1 MAVKQFSHLTNKTL
15 KFNPFLSL
23 MKLIHFTEAFRIVK
37 LSIKRKLFGHKKYSG
52 SPEEICRQIIQNCW
66 NKEKKFF
73 QTSAGHFNEFWTRD
87 FGWCTEALIKLG
99 YRRKISQTLDY
110 ALRIFQQHSRIT
122 TTISPKN
129 IPFDFPT
136 YSVDSLPWLMH
147 SLVFLDNKKLIKKYQ
162 NFLNLEIKKFK
173 RLVYED
179 KLYLVRP
186 DQHFSSIKDYSKR
199 KSSCYDN
206 CLMLSL
212 MKNIQKLGLNN
223 PFPSIPHQKVFMKT
237 FWSGRFFYDDLNK
250 KDYLAGD
257 AQVFPFYLSICKDKK
272 MLASAIK
279 EICQAKLDSP
289 LPLKYTQKKEKH
301 FIWEEFFVPNY
312 EGNSIWAHLGMI
324 YLATLQKFGY
334 QKEFR
339 SCREKYGLFIQKH
352 QTFLEVYHPD
362 GQPFSTV
369 VYQANEGMLWSSVY
383 LSLASRD

>member
-1 MAVKQFSHLTNKTL
+1 ML
-15 KFNPFLSL
+15 
-23 MKLIHFTEAFRIVK
+23 
-37 LSIKRKLFGHKKYSG
+37 
-52 SPEEICRQIIQNCW
+52 
-66 NKEKKFF
+66 
-73 QTSAGHFNEFWTRD
+73 
-87 FGWCTEALIKLG
+87 KLG
-99 YRRKISQTLDY
+99 YKEEVFQTLDY
-110 ALRIFQQHSRIT
+110 ALNIFQKSGRIT

-179 KLYLVRP
+179 KRYLVRP

-257 AQVFPFYLSICKDKK
+257 AQIFPFYLMICTDKK
-272 MLASAIK
+272 MLASVIK
-279 EICQAKLDSP
+279 ETGRAELDFP
-289 LPLKYTQKKEKH
+289 FPLKYTLKKEKH

-312 EGNSIWAHLGMI
+312 EGNSIWAHLGII
-324 YLATLQKFGY
+324 YVAILQKFGRRE
-334 QKEFR
+334 EFYR
-339 SCREKYGLFIQKH
+339 YLKQYTQLIQKH

-362 GQPFSTV
+362 GQPFSTFF
-369 VYQANEGMLWSSVY
+369 YLADEGMLWSSIY
-383 LSLASRD
+383 LSLASPD